1 MFEPYNFVRNLEY
14 MGKGMLAIF
23 VVMIIIY
30 LVVVLMQKIGPKGS
44 RKSGSKIRRATRAVP
59 VTLERVDEIET
70 DRSSSD

>member
-30 LVVVLMQKIGPKGS
+30 A
-44 RKSGSKIRRATRAVP
+44 RYR
-59 VTLERVDEIET
+59 ET
-70 DRSSSD
+70 QTIPHR

>member
-1 MFEPYNFVRNLEY
+1 MFEAYNFARNLEY

-44 RKSGSKIRRATRAVP
+44 RK
-59 VTLERVDEIET
+59 
-70 DRSSSD
+70 

>member
-30 LVVVLMQKIGPKGS
+30 LVVVLMQKLGLKAPGNKEA
-44 RKSGSKIRRATRAVP
+44 RYAEP
-59 VTLERVDEIET
+59 QEPYL
-70 DRSSSD
+70 